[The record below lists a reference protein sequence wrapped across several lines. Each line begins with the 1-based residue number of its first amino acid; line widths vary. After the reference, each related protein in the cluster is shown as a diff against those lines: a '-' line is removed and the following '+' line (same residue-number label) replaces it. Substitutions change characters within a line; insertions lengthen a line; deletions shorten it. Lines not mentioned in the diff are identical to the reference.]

1 MSYQVLAR
9 KWRPRS
15 FREMIGQTHVLKALI
30 NALDN
35 QRLHHAYLFTGTRGV
50 GKTTIARIIAKCVNC
65 EIGITST
72 PCGTCSVCREIDEGR
87 FVDLIEI
94 DAASRTKVEDTRE
107 LLDNVQYAPSRGR
120 FKVYLIDEVHML
132 SSHSFNA
139 LLKTLE
145 EPPPYVK
152 FILATTDPQKL
163 PATILS
169 RCLQFSL
176 KNMTPERVVEH
187 LTHVLG
193 VENVPFE
200 DDALWLLGRA
210 ADGSM
215 RDAMSLT
222 DQAIA
227 FGEGKVLAAD
237 VRAMLGT
244 LDHGQVYGVLQAL
257 LEGDARG
264 LLEAVRHLAEQGP
277 DWNGVLAEMLNVL
290 HRVAV
295 AQALPEA
302 VDNGQ
307 GDRDRVLAVAQA
319 LPAEDV
325 QFYYQMGLIGRRDL
339 PLAPDP
345 RSGFEMVLLRML
357 AFRPAGGGEAPP
369 QTLKPLGIS
378 QATVDS
384 SQGVAAPI
392 AAPVPQAT
400 SMAGAAVPAAGP
412 VAGGNAPASASAAT
426 VQAPVTPAQREEAP
440 VANPAVGD
448 NAPVPAPASAATAQ
462 VPVAAAQ
469 RQAAPAA
476 STMTAVDNSVPA
488 PAPTSSAPV
497 PAAVSQREVAAAAS
511 PVAST
516 DSPATRAAPAPSP
529 AAVDDPSLPW
539 NSSAAPLQ
547 NEPEAYDEPLLETE
561 AEQPML
567 TPMPAPTPACVV
579 PPAPEREEAP
589 EDEGDAIDSAA
600 PHLQAIPDDFGPAG
614 MDRDDEPPL
623 DEDYYPADIDA
634 SGYSFLDD
642 LASAT
647 PEPVAAPEPL
657 PASQPASGLALQWL
671 ELFPK
676 LPISGLTASIAANC
690 SLIAVRGDEWLL
702 HLDPAQSALFNAT
715 QQRRLNDALNQY
727 HGRTIGLKIE
737 LVRPEQETPAQ
748 ASSRRR
754 VERQHDAEASI
765 QADPFIQ
772 QMMQKFGATVRNDTI
787 EPVDVPVS
795 QNG

>member
-15 FREMIGQTHVLKALI
+15 FREMVGQGHVLKALI

-50 GKTTIARIIAKCVNC
+50 GKTTIARIIAKCLNC
-65 EIGITST
+65 ETGITST
-72 PCGTCSVCREIDEGR
+72 PCGQCSVCREIDEGR

-132 SSHSFNA
+132 STHSFNA

-187 LTHVLG
+187 LAHVLG
-193 VENVPFE
+193 AENIPFE

-227 FGEGKVLAAD
+227 FGEGRVQAAD

-244 LDHGQVYGVLQAL
+244 LDHGQVFDVLQGL
-257 LEGDARG
+257 LEGDAKA
-264 LLEAVRHLAEQGP
+264 LLAAIAHLAEQGP
-277 DWNGVLAEMLNVL
+277 DWAGVLAEILNVL
-290 HRVAV
+290 HRVAI

-302 VDNGQ
+302 VDNGH
-307 GDRDRVLAVAQA
+307 GDRERVLALAQA

-339 PLAPDP
+339 PLAPEP

-357 AFRPAGGGEAPP
+357 AFRPAGEPAPP
-369 QTLKPLGIS
+369 VQLKPAGIS

-384 SQGVAAPI
+384 PKAVAPL
-392 AAPVPQAT
+392 
-400 SMAGAAVPAAGP
+400 P
-412 VAGGNAPASASAAT
+412 VA
-426 VQAPVTPAQREEAP
+426 QQ
-440 VANPAVGD
+440 
-448 NAPVPAPASAATAQ
+448 
-462 VPVAAAQ
+462 
-469 RQAAPAA
+469 PAA
-476 STMTAVDNSVPA
+476 SNPPPEPVPLPA
-488 PAPTSSAPV
+488 APTK
-497 PAAVSQREVAAAAS
+497 PASLGA
-511 PVAST
+511 
-516 DSPATRAAPAPSP
+516 
-529 AAVDDPSLPW
+529 DDPSLPW
-539 NSSAAPLQ
+539 NDAPAADAEVPVTAPAAP
-547 NEPEAYDEPLLETE
+547 PEALLDTR
-561 AEQPML
+561 AEQPPL
-567 TPMPAPTPACVV
+567 SPMPGPVPASVV
-579 PPAPEREEAP
+579 PPAPDNNAALDDNAGAP
-589 EDEGDAIDSAA
+589 IEYH
-600 PHLQAIPDDFGPAG
+600 PVG
-614 MDRDDEPPL
+614 MVRDDEPPA
-623 DEDYYPADIDA
+623 DDDYYPEEADPA
-634 SGYSFLDD
+634 GYGYLDD
-642 LASAT
+642 LASHAA
-647 PEPVAAPEPL
+647 EPVTAPEPP
-657 PASQPASGLALQWL
+657 PAAHAATGLALEWL

-676 LPISGLTASIAANC
+676 LPVSGLTGSIAANC
-690 SLIAVRGDEWLL
+690 SLVAVDGDTWLL
-702 HLDPAQSALFNAT
+702 HLDPAQGALFNAT
-715 QQRRLNDALNQY
+715 QQRRLNEALNQ
-727 HGRTIGLKIE
+727 HLGKTVTVKIE

-748 ASSRRR
+748 AAARRR
-754 VERQHDAEASI
+754 AERQQDAEQAI
-765 QADPFIQ
+765 AADPFIRQ
-772 QMMQKFGATVRNDTI
+772 LMDRFGATVRNDTI
-787 EPVDVPVS
+787 EPLAD
-795 QNG
+795 QGT

>member
-15 FREMIGQTHVLKALI
+15 FREMVGQTHVLKALI
-30 NALDN
+30 NALDS

-50 GKTTIARIIAKCVNC
+50 GKTTIARIIAKCLNC
-65 EIGITST
+65 ETGITSS
-72 PCGTCSVCREIDEGR
+72 PCGECSVCREIDEGR

-187 LTHVLG
+187 LTHVLTA
-193 VENVPFE
+193 ENVPFE

-244 LDHGQVYGVLQAL
+244 LDHGQVFDVLHSL
-257 LEGDARG
+257 IEGDAKA

-277 DWNGVLAEMLNVL
+277 DWNGVLSEILNVL
-290 HRVAV
+290 HRVAI
-295 AQALPEA
+295 AQALPEG
-302 VDNGQ
+302 VDNGH
-307 GDRDRVLAVAQA
+307 GDRDRVLALAQA

-345 RSGFEMVLLRML
+345 RGGFEMVLLRML
-357 AFRPAGGGEAPP
+357 AFRPADTADAPRQP
-369 QTLKPLGIS
+369 LKPVGIS

-384 SQGVAAPI
+384 AHSVAAAPKP
-392 AAPVPQAT
+392 APVVA
-400 SMAGAAVPAAGP
+400 AAV
-412 VAGGNAPASASAAT
+412 APT
-426 VQAPVTPAQREEAP
+426 
-440 VANPAVGD
+440 
-448 NAPVPAPASAATAQ
+448 PAPA
-462 VPVAAAQ
+462 PV
-469 RQAAPAA
+469 AAPAA
-476 STMTAVDNSVPA
+476 EPAPAVVAEPA
-488 PAPTSSAPV
+488 PAP
-497 PAAVSQREVAAAAS
+497 AAEPQPEPEPIVAEEV
-511 PVAST
+511 
-516 DSPATRAAPAPSP
+516 
-529 AAVDDPSLPW
+529 VDLPW
-539 NSSAAPLQ
+539 NDPVEPEPEPAQQPAVEPVLETAGEQPELPPMPLPTPDSVVPDAPEWAAAPIP
-547 NEPEAYDEPLLETE
+547 EPSVADVD
-561 AEQPML
+561 AA
-567 TPMPAPTPACVV
+567 TP
-579 PPAPEREEAP
+579 
-589 EDEGDAIDSAA
+589 
-600 PHLQAIPDDFGPAG
+600 G
-614 MDRDDEPPL
+614 MDLDDEPPL
-623 DEDYYPADIDA
+623 DEDYIEPDLDSA
-634 SGYSFLDD
+634 YSYLDD
-642 LASAT
+642 LASEHTA
-647 PEPVAAPEPL
+647 EPAPEPEPE
-657 PASQPASGLALQWL
+657 PAAAPATGLALQWL
-671 ELFPK
+671 ELFPQ
-676 LPISGLTASIAANC
+676 LPISGMTGSIAANC
-690 SLIAVRGDEWLL
+690 TLIAVDGDHWLM
-702 HLDPAQSALFNAT
+702 HLDPAHSALFNAT
-715 QQRRLNDALNQY
+715 QQRRLNDALNQF
-727 HGRTIGLKIE
+727 HGRTLTLTIE
-737 LVRPEQETPAQ
+737 LIKPEQETPAQ
-748 ASSRRR
+748 AASRRR
-754 VERQHDAEASI
+754 ANRQREAEESI
-765 QADPFIQ
+765 HGDPFIQ
-772 QMMQKFGATVRNDTI
+772 QMVQQFGAVVRHDTI
-787 EPVDVPVS
+787 EPVDALVT
-795 QNG
+795 QG

>member
-15 FREMIGQTHVLKALI
+15 FREMVGQTHVLKALI
-30 NALDN
+30 NALDS

-50 GKTTIARIIAKCVNC
+50 GKTTIARIIAKCLNC
-65 EIGITST
+65 ETGITST

-132 SSHSFNA
+132 STHSFNA

-187 LTHVLG
+187 LTHVLT

-227 FGEGKVLAAD
+227 FGEGKVMAAD

-244 LDHGQVYGVLQAL
+244 LDHGQVYDVLHAL
-257 LEGDARG
+257 LDGDARG

-277 DWNGVLAEMLNVL
+277 DWSGVLSEILNVL
-290 HRVAV
+290 HRVAI
-295 AQALPEA
+295 AQALPEG
-302 VDNGQ
+302 VDNGH
-307 GDRDRVLAVAQA
+307 GDRDRVLALAQA

-345 RSGFEMVLLRML
+345 RGGFEMVLLRML
-357 AFRPAGGGEAPP
+357 AFRPADSIDAPRQP
-369 QTLKPLGIS
+369 LKPVGIS

-384 SQGVAAPI
+384 RQTVVGATSV
-392 AAPVPQAT
+392 APVV
-400 SMAGAAVPAAGP
+400 AAVPVAAVVP
-412 VAGGNAPASASAAT
+412 
-426 VQAPVTPAQREEAP
+426 APVEPEVERPAP
-440 VANPAVGD
+440 VAPQIVPEPAPAEEVD
-448 NAPVPAPASAATAQ
+448 LPWNEPKAVQPVMEPERVPEAEPTFEPEPVAETVPEPMLDTVAEQPDLTPMPIPAPASP
-462 VPVAAAQ
+462 VPDAPDVVEPEDVQVAAE
-469 RQAAPAA
+469 
-476 STMTAVDNSVPA
+476 VVVPA
-488 PAPTSSAPV
+488 MLEPIPESAAFVSAP
-497 PAAVSQREVAAAAS
+497 
-511 PVAST
+511 
-516 DSPATRAAPAPSP
+516 
-529 AAVDDPSLPW
+529 
-539 NSSAAPLQ
+539 
-547 NEPEAYDEPLLETE
+547 
-561 AEQPML
+561 M
-567 TPMPAPTPACVV
+567 
-579 PPAPEREEAP
+579 ERE
-589 EDEGDAIDSAA
+589 
-600 PHLQAIPDDFGPAG
+600 
-614 MDRDDEPPL
+614 DEPPDDDEFFDVEVDLDPASYSYL
-623 DEDYYPADIDA
+623 DE
-634 SGYSFLDD
+634 
-642 LASAT
+642 LAHDSVT
-647 PEPVAAPEPL
+647 EVVAPEPL
-657 PASQPASGLALQWL
+657 PALTPATGLALDWL
-671 ELFPK
+671 NLFPK
-676 LPISGLTASIAANC
+676 LPVSGMTGSIAANC
-690 SLIAVRGDEWLL
+690 TLMAVEGDNWLL
-702 HLDPAQSALFNAT
+702 HLDPAHSALFNTT
-715 QQRRLNDALNQY
+715 QLRRLNDALNQY
-727 HGRTIGLKIE
+727 HGRTLNLSIE
-737 LVRPEQETPAQ
+737 LIKPEQETPAQ
-748 ASSRRR
+748 AGSRRR
-754 VERQHDAEASI
+754 AERQSEAEASI
-765 QADPFIQ
+765 HADPFIQ
-772 QMMQKFGATVRNDTI
+772 QMLQQFGAVIREDTI
-787 EPVDVPVS
+787 EPVDAPVA
-795 QNG
+795 QIL

>member
-15 FREMIGQTHVLKALI
+15 FREMVGQTHVLKALI
-30 NALDN
+30 NALDS

-50 GKTTIARIIAKCVNC
+50 GKTTIARIIAKCLNC
-65 EIGITST
+65 ETGITST
-72 PCGTCSVCREIDEGR
+72 PCGECSVCREIDEGR

-187 LTHVLG
+187 LTHVLSA
-193 VENVPFE
+193 ENVPFE

-227 FGEGKVLAAD
+227 FGEGKVLAGD

-244 LDHGQVYGVLQAL
+244 LDHGQVFDLLHAL
-257 LEGDARG
+257 IEGDARA

-277 DWNGVLAEMLNVL
+277 DWSGVLSEILNVF
-290 HRVAV
+290 HRVAI
-295 AQALPEA
+295 AQALPDG
-302 VDNGQ
+302 VDNGH
-307 GDRDRVLAVAQA
+307 GDRDRVLALAKA

-345 RSGFEMVLLRML
+345 RGGFEMVMLRML
-357 AFRPAGGGEAPP
+357 AFRPADTVNAPSQP
-369 QTLKPLGIS
+369 LKPVGIS

-384 SQGVAAPI
+384 AQTLAAATPV
-392 AAPVPQAT
+392 APV
-400 SMAGAAVPAAGP
+400 VI
-412 VAGGNAPASASAAT
+412 APA
-426 VQAPVTPAQREEAP
+426 V
-440 VANPAVGD
+440 
-448 NAPVPAPASAATAQ
+448 
-462 VPVAAAQ
+462 
-469 RQAAPAA
+469 
-476 STMTAVDNSVPA
+476 
-488 PAPTSSAPV
+488 APTPV
-497 PAAVSQREVAAAAS
+497 VEVAE
-511 PVAST
+511 PVI
-516 DSPATRAAPAPSP
+516 SP
-529 AAVDDPSLPW
+529 AAVEPPKAPAVPEKDLPW
-539 NSSAAPLQ
+539 NEPSVPVIEVEAAPESVLDTVG
-547 NEPEAYDEPLLETE
+547 EPPELP
-561 AEQPML
+561 
-567 TPMPAPTPACVV
+567 PMPLPTPGSVV
-579 PPAPEREEAP
+579 PDAPQWSEESIP
-589 EDEGDAIDSAA
+589 EPTPEQVDAALS
-600 PHLQAIPDDFGPAG
+600 G

-623 DEDYYPADIDA
+623 DEDYIEPDMDSAA
-634 SGYSFLDD
+634 YSYLDE
-642 LASAT
+642 LASEHAAEPS
-647 PEPVAAPEPL
+647 PEPEPL
-657 PASQPASGLALQWL
+657 PAAMPATGLALEWL
-671 ELFPK
+671 NMFPK
-676 LPISGLTASIAANC
+676 LPVSGMTASIGANC
-690 SLIAVRGDEWLL
+690 TLIAVDGDDWLL
-702 HLDPAQSALFNAT
+702 HLDPAHSALFNLT

-727 HGRTIGLKIE
+727 TQRTLKVTIE
-737 LVRPEQETPAQ
+737 LVKPEQETPAQ
-748 ASSRRR
+748 AASRFRA
-754 VERQHDAEASI
+754 ERQRLAEESI
-765 QADPFIQ
+765 YADPLIQ
-772 QMMQKFGATVRNDTI
+772 QMIEQFGAAVREDTI
-787 EPVDVPVS
+787 QPVDVA
-795 QNG
+795 QAQA

>member
-15 FREMIGQTHVLKALI
+15 FREMVGQTHVLKALI
-30 NALDN
+30 NALDS

-50 GKTTIARIIAKCVNC
+50 GKTTIARIIAKCLNC
-65 EIGITST
+65 ETGITSS
-72 PCGTCSVCREIDEGR
+72 PCGECSVCREIDEGR

-187 LTHVLG
+187 LTHVLTA
-193 VENVPFE
+193 ENVPFE

-227 FGEGKVLAAD
+227 FGEGKVLATD

-244 LDHGQVYGVLQAL
+244 LDHGQVYDVLHSL
-257 LEGDARG
+257 IEGDAKA

-277 DWNGVLAEMLNVL
+277 DWNGVLSEILNVL
-290 HRVAV
+290 HRVAI
-295 AQALPEA
+295 AQALPEG
-302 VDNGQ
+302 VDNGH
-307 GDRDRVLAVAQA
+307 GDRDRVLALAQA

-345 RSGFEMVLLRML
+345 RGGFEMVLLRML
-357 AFRPAGGGEAPP
+357 AFRPADTADAPRQP
-369 QTLKPLGIS
+369 LKPVGIS

-384 SQGVAAPI
+384 ANSVAAAPKP
-392 AAPVPQAT
+392 APVVAAAVAPAPVPD
-400 SMAGAAVPAAGP
+400 P
-412 VAGGNAPASASAAT
+412 APA
-426 VQAPVTPAQREEAP
+426 PAP
-440 VANPAVGD
+440 VAIPAPTPEP
-448 NAPVPAPASAATAQ
+448 APVA
-462 VPVAAAQ
+462 PVAAAE
-469 RQAAPAA
+469 PE
-476 STMTAVDNSVPA
+476 PA
-488 PAPTSSAPV
+488 PVVAE
-497 PAAVSQREVAAAAS
+497 AV
-511 PVAST
+511 
-516 DSPATRAAPAPSP
+516 
-529 AAVDDPSLPW
+529 VDLPW
-539 NSSAAPLQ
+539 NDPV
-547 NEPEAYDEPLLETE
+547 EPEAEPEPAQQPAVEPVLETT
-561 AEQPML
+561 AEQPEL
-567 TPMPAPTPACVV
+567 PPMPLPTPDSVV
-579 PPAPEREEAP
+579 PEAP
-589 EDEGDAIDSAA
+589 EWAAA
-600 PHLQAIPDDFGPAG
+600 PIPEPSVADVDAATPG
-614 MDRDDEPPL
+614 MDLDDEPPL
-623 DEDYYPADIDA
+623 DEDYIEPDIDSA
-634 SGYSFLDD
+634 YSYLDE
-642 LASAT
+642 LASEHAA
-647 PEPVAAPEPL
+647 EPAPEPEPE
-657 PASQPASGLALQWL
+657 PAAAPATGLALQWL

-676 LPISGLTASIAANC
+676 LPISGMTGSIAANC
-690 SLIAVRGDEWLL
+690 TLIAVDGDHWLM
-702 HLDPAQSALFNAT
+702 HLDPAHSALFNAT
-715 QQRRLNDALNQY
+715 QQRRLNDALNQF
-727 HGRTIGLKIE
+727 HGRTLSLTIE
-737 LVRPEQETPAQ
+737 LIKPEQETPAR
-748 ASSRRR
+748 AASRRR
-754 VERQHDAEASI
+754 ANRQREAEESI
-765 QADPFIQ
+765 HGDPFIQ
-772 QMMQKFGATVRNDTI
+772 QMVQQFGAVVRHDTI
-787 EPVDVPVS
+787 EPVDALVA
-795 QNG
+795 QG

>member
-15 FREMIGQTHVLKALI
+15 FREMVGQTHVLKALI

-50 GKTTIARIIAKCVNC
+50 GKTTIARIIAKCLNC
-65 EIGITST
+65 ETGVSST
-72 PCGTCSVCREIDEGR
+72 PCGQCSVCREIDEGR
-87 FVDLIEI
+87 FVDLIEV

-120 FKVYLIDEVHML
+120 YKVYLIDEVHML

-145 EPPPYVK
+145 EPPPHVK
-152 FILATTDPQKL
+152 FLLATTDPQKL
-163 PATILS
+163 PVTILS

-176 KNMTPERVVEH
+176 KNMPPERVVEH

-200 DDALWLLGRA
+200 EDALWLLGRA

-257 LEGDARG
+257 LEGDARA

-277 DWNGVLAEMLNVL
+277 DWAGVLAEMLNVL
-290 HRVAV
+290 HRVAI

-307 GDRDRVLAVAQA
+307 GDRDRVLALAQA

-357 AFRPAGGGEAPP
+357 AFRPADTGDAPR
-369 QTLKPLGIS
+369 TSLKNLGIS
-378 QATVDS
+378 PATADS
-384 SQGVAAPI
+384 KPAAVAGTAAPGVSPVSAPAPVGPAAAVAPP
-392 AAPVPQAT
+392 AAPVVIA
-400 SMAGAAVPAAGP
+400 SPAE
-412 VAGGNAPASASAAT
+412 SAAT
-426 VQAPVTPAQREEAP
+426 VAPEL
-440 VANPAVGD
+440 PAV
-448 NAPVPAPASAATAQ
+448 ATS
-462 VPVAAAQ
+462 P
-469 RQAAPAA
+469 AAPAQEQ
-476 STMTAVDNSVPA
+476 AVPVIDVPWNEPPEVPPVA
-488 PAPTSSAPV
+488 VEANAILPEPALDGPPDHV
-497 PAAVSQREVAAAAS
+497 AAVVQVE
-511 PVAST
+511 
-516 DSPATRAAPAPSP
+516 
-529 AAVDDPSLPW
+529 
-539 NSSAAPLQ
+539 
-547 NEPEAYDEPLLETE
+547 EPD
-561 AEQPML
+561 
-567 TPMPAPTPACVV
+567 
-579 PPAPEREEAP
+579 
-589 EDEGDAIDSAA
+589 
-600 PHLQAIPDDFGPAG
+600 
-614 MDRDDEPPL
+614 DDEPPL
-623 DEDYYPADIDA
+623 TDEDYFEVENQAEAYFEELQQDETDQQ
-634 SGYSFLDD
+634 
-642 LASAT
+642 
-647 PEPVAAPEPL
+647 EVEPL
-657 PASQPASGLALQWL
+657 PAVEPATGLAAEWL
-671 ELFPK
+671 ELYLK
-676 LPISGLTASIAANC
+676 LGLSGLTGSIAANC
-690 SLIAVRGDEWLL
+690 TLISVEGDRWLM
-702 HLDPAQSALFNAT
+702 HLDPAQSALFNPT

-727 HGRTIGLKIE
+727 HGRTLQLDIVLQK
-737 LVRPEQETPAQ
+737 PEQETPAQ
-748 ASSRRR
+748 AAQRRR
-754 VERQHDAEASI
+754 AERQRAAEQSI
-765 QADPFIQ
+765 HADPLVQ
-772 QMMQKFGATVRNDTI
+772 QLMQQFAAVIREGTI
-787 EPVDVPVS
+787 EPVEHSEP
-795 QNG
+795 

>member
-15 FREMIGQTHVLKALI
+15 FREMVGQTHVLKALI
-30 NALDN
+30 NALDS

-50 GKTTIARIIAKCVNC
+50 GKTTIARIIAKCLNC
-65 EIGITST
+65 ETGITSS
-72 PCGTCSVCREIDEGR
+72 PCGECSVCREIDEGR

-187 LTHVLG
+187 LTHVLTA
-193 VENVPFE
+193 ENVPFE

-227 FGEGKVLAAD
+227 FGEGKVLATD

-244 LDHGQVYGVLQAL
+244 LDHGQVYDVLHAL
-257 LEGDARG
+257 IEGDAKA

-277 DWNGVLAEMLNVL
+277 DWNGVLSEILNVL
-290 HRVAV
+290 HRVAI
-295 AQALPEA
+295 AQALPEG
-302 VDNGQ
+302 VDNGH
-307 GDRDRVLAVAQA
+307 GDRDRVLALAQA

-345 RSGFEMVLLRML
+345 RGGFEMVLLRML
-357 AFRPAGGGEAPP
+357 AFRPADTADAPRQP
-369 QTLKPLGIS
+369 LKPVGIS

-384 SQGVAAPI
+384 
-392 AAPVPQAT
+392 
-400 SMAGAAVPAAGP
+400 
-412 VAGGNAPASASAAT
+412 
-426 VQAPVTPAQREEAP
+426 
-440 VANPAVGD
+440 AN
-448 NAPVPAPASAATAQ
+448 S
-462 VPVAAAQ
+462 VAAAQ
-469 RQAAPAA
+469 KPAPVVAA
-476 STMTAVDNSVPA
+476 AVAPTPA
-488 PAPTSSAPV
+488 PAPVAAPV
-497 PAAVSQREVAAAAS
+497 AEPEPVAAVVEAQPEPE
-511 PVAST
+511 PVAVE
-516 DSPATRAAPAPSP
+516 
-529 AAVDDPSLPW
+529 AAVDLPW
-539 NSSAAPLQ
+539 NDPVEAEAEPAPVQQPAVEPVLETAGEQPELPPMPLPTPDSVVPDAPEWAAAPIP
-547 NEPEAYDEPLLETE
+547 EPSVADVD
-561 AEQPML
+561 AA
-567 TPMPAPTPACVV
+567 TP
-579 PPAPEREEAP
+579 
-589 EDEGDAIDSAA
+589 
-600 PHLQAIPDDFGPAG
+600 G
-614 MDRDDEPPL
+614 MDMDDEPPL
-623 DEDYYPADIDA
+623 DEDYIEPDMDSA
-634 SGYSFLDD
+634 YSYLDE
-642 LASAT
+642 LASEHAAD
-647 PEPVAAPEPL
+647 PEPEPEPEPAAAP
-657 PASQPASGLALQWL
+657 ATGLALQWL

-676 LPISGLTASIAANC
+676 LPISGMTGSIAANC
-690 SLIAVRGDEWLL
+690 TLIAVDGDHWLM
-702 HLDPAQSALFNAT
+702 HLDPAHSALFNAT
-715 QQRRLNDALNQY
+715 QQRRLNDALNQF
-727 HGRTIGLKIE
+727 HGRTLTLTIE
-737 LVRPEQETPAQ
+737 LIKPEQETPAQ
-748 ASSRRR
+748 AASRRR
-754 VERQHDAEASI
+754 ANRQREAEESI
-765 QADPFIQ
+765 HGDPFIQ
-772 QMMQKFGATVRNDTI
+772 QMVQQFGAVVRSDTI
-787 EPVDVPVS
+787 EPVDALVT
-795 QNG
+795 QG

>member
-15 FREMIGQTHVLKALI
+15 FREMVGQTHVLKALI
-30 NALDN
+30 NALDS

-50 GKTTIARIIAKCVNC
+50 GKTTIARIIAKCLNC
-65 EIGITST
+65 ETGITST
-72 PCGTCSVCREIDEGR
+72 PCGECSVCREIDEGR

-187 LTHVLG
+187 LSHVLS

-244 LDHGQVYGVLQAL
+244 LDHGQVFDLLHAL
-257 LEGDARG
+257 IQGDAKA

-277 DWNGVLAEMLNVL
+277 DWSGVLSEILNVF
-290 HRVAV
+290 HRVAI
-295 AQALPEA
+295 AQALPEG
-302 VDNGQ
+302 VDNGH
-307 GDRDRVLAVAQA
+307 GDRDRVLALAHA
-319 LPAEDV
+319 MPAEDV

-345 RSGFEMVLLRML
+345 RGGFEMVLLRML
-357 AFRPAGGGEAPP
+357 AFRPADTGDAPSQP
-369 QTLKPLGIS
+369 LKPVGIS

-384 SQGVAAPI
+384 AQSVATTTEVAPQ
-392 AAPVPQAT
+392 PL
-400 SMAGAAVPAAGP
+400 AVPAP
-412 VAGGNAPASASAAT
+412 KVAPQPT
-426 VQAPVTPAQREEAP
+426 
-440 VANPAVGD
+440 
-448 NAPVPAPASAATAQ
+448 
-462 VPVAAAQ
+462 
-469 RQAAPAA
+469 
-476 STMTAVDNSVPA
+476 PA
-488 PAPTSSAPV
+488 PAP
-497 PAAVSQREVAAAAS
+497 AVAEI
-511 PVAST
+511 
-516 DSPATRAAPAPSP
+516 D
-529 AAVDDPSLPW
+529 LPW
-539 NSSAAPLQ
+539 N
-547 NEPEAYDEPLLETE
+547 EPAVPVV
-561 AEQPML
+561 EQE
-567 TPMPAPTPACVV
+567 
-579 PPAPEREEAP
+579 PAPEPVLDTVSEPPALPPMPLPTPDSVVPDAP
-589 EDEGDAIDSAA
+589 QWTSAA
-600 PHLQAIPDDFGPAG
+600 IPEPTAEQVDAALSG

-623 DEDYYPADIDA
+623 DEDYIEPDMDSAA
-634 SGYSFLDD
+634 YSYLDE
-642 LASAT
+642 LASEHAAEHEPA
-647 PEPVAAPEPL
+647 PEPEPL
-657 PASQPASGLALQWL
+657 PAAMPATGLALEWL
-671 ELFPK
+671 NMFPN
-676 LPISGLTASIAANC
+676 LPVSGMTASIGANC
-690 SLIAVRGDEWLL
+690 TLISAEGDEWLL
-702 HLDPAQSALFNAT
+702 HLDPAHSALFNAT

-727 HGRTIGLKIE
+727 LQRTLKVTIE
-737 LVRPEQETPAQ
+737 LIKPEQETPAQ
-748 ASSRRR
+748 AAARMRA
-754 VERQHDAEASI
+754 ERQRLAEESI
-765 QADPFIQ
+765 HGDPLVQQMIQ
-772 QMMQKFGATVRNDTI
+772 QFDASVRDDTI
-787 EPVDVPVS
+787 EPVDVVEPQGV
-795 QNG
+795 

>member
-15 FREMIGQTHVLKALI
+15 FREMVGQTHVLKALI

-65 EIGITST
+65 ETGITST
-72 PCGTCSVCREIDEGR
+72 PCGECSVCREIDEGR

-187 LTHVLG
+187 LSHVLSA
-193 VENVPFE
+193 EHVPFE

-277 DWNGVLAEMLNVL
+277 DWNGVLSEMLNVL

-302 VDNGQ
+302 VDNGH

-357 AFRPAGGGEAPP
+357 AFRPADTTDAPRP
-369 QTLKPLGIS
+369 VLKPVGTS
-378 QATVDS
+378 QATAES
-384 SQGVAAPI
+384 PQALAAAPAVAAI
-392 AAPVPQAT
+392 AAP
-400 SMAGAAVPAAGP
+400 
-412 VAGGNAPASASAAT
+412 AP
-426 VQAPVTPAQREEAP
+426 AP
-440 VANPAVGD
+440 VAPQPVPQQA
-448 NAPVPAPASAATAQ
+448 APEPVPAPA
-462 VPVAAAQ
+462 
-469 RQAAPAA
+469 AAPAP
-476 STMTAVDNSVPA
+476 VPEPVPA
-488 PAPTSSAPV
+488 PA
-497 PAAVSQREVAAAAS
+497 
-511 PVAST
+511 
-516 DSPATRAAPAPSP
+516 AAPAPVP
-529 AAVDDPSLPW
+529 EPVPVVAEVDLPW
-539 NSSAAPLQ
+539 NEPAPI
-547 NEPEAYDEPLLETE
+547 EPPPAPQIEPDPQPVPVDEPVLDVV
-561 AEQPML
+561 AEQPAL
-567 TPMPAPTPACVV
+567 TPMPAPVPASVV
-579 PPAPEREEAP
+579 PPAP
-589 EDEGDAIDSAA
+589 
-600 PHLQAIPDDFGPAG
+600 QAESPPIEYVPAG

-623 DEDYYPADIDA
+623 DDDYYEADIDTA
-634 SGYSFLDD
+634 SYSYLDE
-642 LASAT
+642 LASESV
-647 PEPVAAPEPL
+647 PEPAPEPEPL
-657 PASQPASGLALQWL
+657 PASAPATGLALQWL

-676 LPISGLTASIAANC
+676 LPISGMTGSIAANC
-690 SLIAVRGDEWLL
+690 SLIAVDGDHWLL
-702 HLDPAQSALFNAT
+702 HLDPGHSALFNAT

-727 HGRTIGLKIE
+727 HGRTLTLTIE
-737 LVRPEQETPAQ
+737 LIRPEQETPAQ
-748 ASSRRR
+748 AASRRR
-754 VERQHDAEASI
+754 NERQGEAVASI
-765 QADPFIQ
+765 HGDPFIQ
-772 QMMQKFGATVRNDTI
+772 QMIRQFGAMVREDTI
-787 EPVDVPVS
+787 EPVDALVS
-795 QNG
+795 QSQ

>member
-15 FREMIGQTHVLKALI
+15 FREMVGQTHVLKALI

-50 GKTTIARIIAKCVNC
+50 GKTTIARIIAKCLNC
-65 EIGITST
+65 EAGVSST
-72 PCGTCSVCREIDEGR
+72 PCGQCSVCREIDEGR
-87 FVDLIEI
+87 FVDLIEV

-120 FKVYLIDEVHML
+120 YKVYLIDEVHML

-145 EPPPYVK
+145 EPPPHVK
-152 FILATTDPQKL
+152 FLLATTDPQKL
-163 PATILS
+163 PVTILS

-176 KNMTPERVVEH
+176 KNMPPERVVEH

-200 DDALWLLGRA
+200 EDALWLLGRA

-257 LEGDARG
+257 LEGDARA

-277 DWNGVLAEMLNVL
+277 DWAGVLAEMLNVL
-290 HRVAV
+290 HRVAI

-307 GDRDRVLAVAQA
+307 GDRDRVLALAQA

-357 AFRPAGGGEAPP
+357 AFRPADTGDAPR
-369 QTLKPLGIS
+369 TSLKNLGIS
-378 QATVDS
+378 PATADS
-384 SQGVAAPI
+384 KPAAVADTAAPGGSPVSAPAPVAPAAAVAPP
-392 AAPVPQAT
+392 AAPVVIA
-400 SMAGAAVPAAGP
+400 SPAE
-412 VAGGNAPASASAAT
+412 SAAT
-426 VQAPVTPAQREEAP
+426 VAPEL
-440 VANPAVGD
+440 PAV
-448 NAPVPAPASAATAQ
+448 ATS
-462 VPVAAAQ
+462 P
-469 RQAAPAA
+469 AAPAQEQ
-476 STMTAVDNSVPA
+476 AVPVIDVPWNEPPEVPPVA
-488 PAPTSSAPV
+488 VEANAILPEPALDGPPDHV
-497 PAAVSQREVAAAAS
+497 AAVVQVE
-511 PVAST
+511 
-516 DSPATRAAPAPSP
+516 
-529 AAVDDPSLPW
+529 
-539 NSSAAPLQ
+539 
-547 NEPEAYDEPLLETE
+547 EPD
-561 AEQPML
+561 
-567 TPMPAPTPACVV
+567 
-579 PPAPEREEAP
+579 
-589 EDEGDAIDSAA
+589 
-600 PHLQAIPDDFGPAG
+600 
-614 MDRDDEPPL
+614 DDEPPL
-623 DEDYYPADIDA
+623 TDEDYFEVENQAEAYFEELQQDETDQQ
-634 SGYSFLDD
+634 
-642 LASAT
+642 
-647 PEPVAAPEPL
+647 EVEPL
-657 PASQPASGLALQWL
+657 PAVEPATGLAAEWL
-671 ELFPK
+671 ELYLK
-676 LPISGLTASIAANC
+676 LGLSGLTGSIAANC
-690 SLIAVRGDEWLL
+690 TLISVEGDRWLM
-702 HLDPAQSALFNAT
+702 HLDPAQSALFNPT

-727 HGRTIGLKIE
+727 HGRTLQLDIVLQK
-737 LVRPEQETPAQ
+737 PEQETPAQ
-748 ASSRRR
+748 AAQRRR
-754 VERQHDAEASI
+754 AERQRAAEQSI
-765 QADPFIQ
+765 HADPLVQ
-772 QMMQKFGATVRNDTI
+772 QLMQQFAAVIREGTI
-787 EPVDVPVS
+787 EPVEHSEP
-795 QNG
+795 

>member
-15 FREMIGQTHVLKALI
+15 FREMVGQTHVLKALI
-30 NALDN
+30 NALDS

-50 GKTTIARIIAKCVNC
+50 GKTTIARIIAKCLNC
-65 EIGITST
+65 ETGITST
-72 PCGTCSVCREIDEGR
+72 PCGECSVCREIDEGR

-187 LTHVLG
+187 LSHVLS

-244 LDHGQVYGVLQAL
+244 LDHGQVFDLLHAL
-257 LEGDARG
+257 IQGDAKA

-277 DWNGVLAEMLNVL
+277 DWNGVLSEILNVF
-290 HRVAV
+290 HRVAI
-295 AQALPEA
+295 AQALPEG
-302 VDNGQ
+302 VDNGH
-307 GDRDRVLAVAQA
+307 GDRDRVLALAQA
-319 LPAEDV
+319 MPAEDV

-345 RSGFEMVLLRML
+345 RGGFEMVLLRML
-357 AFRPAGGGEAPP
+357 AFRPADTGDAPSQP
-369 QTLKPLGIS
+369 LKPVGIS

-384 SQGVAAPI
+384 AQAVATAAALTPVATPVPEPVAAPEPQV
-392 AAPVPQAT
+392 APPPT
-400 SMAGAAVPAAGP
+400 
-412 VAGGNAPASASAAT
+412 
-426 VQAPVTPAQREEAP
+426 
-440 VANPAVGD
+440 
-448 NAPVPAPASAATAQ
+448 
-462 VPVAAAQ
+462 
-469 RQAAPAA
+469 
-476 STMTAVDNSVPA
+476 PA
-488 PAPTSSAPV
+488 PAPVVEPRAPV
-497 PAAVSQREVAAAAS
+497 VAEVDLPWNEPAV
-511 PVAST
+511 PVVEQ
-516 DSPATRAAPAPSP
+516 APAPEPVLETVSEPPALSP
-529 AAVDDPSLPW
+529 MPLPTPDSVVPDAPQW
-539 NSSAAPLQ
+539 TAAPIP
-547 NEPEAYDEPLLETE
+547 EPT
-561 AEQPML
+561 AEQ
-567 TPMPAPTPACVV
+567 V
-579 PPAPEREEAP
+579 
-589 EDEGDAIDSAA
+589 DAALS
-600 PHLQAIPDDFGPAG
+600 G

-623 DEDYYPADIDA
+623 DEDYIEPDMDSAA
-634 SGYSFLDD
+634 YSYLDE
-642 LASAT
+642 LASEHAAEH
-647 PEPVAAPEPL
+647 EPAPEPE
-657 PASQPASGLALQWL
+657 PQPAAMPATGLALEWL
-671 ELFPK
+671 NMFPK
-676 LPISGLTASIAANC
+676 LPVSGMTASIGANC
-690 SLIAVRGDEWLL
+690 TLISAEGDEWLL
-702 HLDPAQSALFNAT
+702 HLDPAHSALFNAT
-715 QQRRLNDALNQY
+715 QQRRLNDALNQ
-727 HGRTIGLKIE
+727 HLQRTLKVTIE
-737 LVRPEQETPAQ
+737 LIKPEQETPAQ
-748 ASSRRR
+748 AAARLRA
-754 VERQHDAEASI
+754 ERQRLAEESI
-765 QADPFIQ
+765 YADPLVQHMIEQFD
-772 QMMQKFGATVRNDTI
+772 AAVRDDTI
-787 EPVDVPVS
+787 QPVDVVEPQAS
-795 QNG
+795 